1 MPGPNQGPTSVLLRG
16 ATLSYLAV
24 MVALP
29 LVVLAI
35 EATSQGLG
43 AFRDKLTDPF
53 AWHALK
59 LTFQTALTMVAL
71 NSVAGTATAWVLVR
85 YDFPGKGLM
94 NSLVDLPIAVPTV
107 VTGLMLVALY
117 GPSSTLGTILGRFG
131 LSVIYQAPGI
141 VLALLFV
148 TYPFVVR
155 SVMPVLLEMDR
166 SEEEAA
172 MTLGRGALDDLPP
185 RHVPDALAGDP
196 HRHGSGLQPGPGRVR
211 QRGDGRRQPAVGDED
226 RADVRL
232 RRDRERQPARRDGR
246 VDRAARLLARCADR
260 PQPAPAPRGGSDM
273 TAPATKDAPLVR
285 ANPVARRVLIGAV
298 LGLVRPPDPR
308 ADAGPGPRGVLRRV

>member
-1 MPGPNQGPTSVLLRG
+1 MPRPHRGPTSLLIRG
-16 ATLSYLAV
+16 ATLSYLVV

-29 LVVLAI
+29 LVVLVV
-35 EATSQGLG
+35 EATGQGLG

-59 LTFQTALTMVAL
+59 LTFSTALTMVAL
-71 NSVAGTATAWVLVR
+71 NAVAGTATAWVLVR

-117 GPSSTLGTILGRFG
+117 GPSSTLGTILGRYG

-172 MTLGRGALDDLPP
+172 MTLGARPWTIFRRVTFPTLWPAILTGT
-185 RHVPDALAGDP
+185 ALAFSRALGEF
-196 HRHGSGLQPGPGRVR
+196 GSVVMVAGNRPLETKTGPMYVFGEIESGNRLGAMVVSTVLLACSLGVLIVLNLLQR
-211 QRGDGRRQPAVGDED
+211 RGED
-226 RADVRL
+226 RR
-232 RRDRERQPARRDGR
+232 
-246 VDRAARLLARCADR
+246 
-260 PQPAPAPRGGSDM
+260 
-273 TAPATKDAPLVR
+273 
-285 ANPVARRVLIGAV
+285 
-298 LGLVRPPDPR
+298 
-308 ADAGPGPRGVLRRV
+308 